1 MKQPRAFTAAL
12 ATETNTFSPIRIDIN
27 AFKAS
32 LLARPGEH
40 PETPTLCSAV
50 IPVGRKFAREHG
62 WQLVEG
68 TAAWA
73 DPAGLISKKTFEG
86 LRDEILDQ
94 IRAGGPFDVIVL
106 GLHGAMVADGYDDPE
121 GDFLQRVRDL
131 VGPGTPIIATLD
143 PHSHLTAK
151 RVAAAD
157 ALVAFKEFPHTDF
170 VDRAE
175 DAWRIAGETVAG
187 RVRPVMCVFDPKMID
202 VFPTS
207 TQPMRQFVDD
217 MMRKEAET
225 DGILS
230 LSVIHGFLAGDV
242 PEMGTKV
249 IAVTDNDRALGEA
262 VAAEL
267 GNALFELRGKVRSS
281 ELTPAEAFD
290 QALAFDGGPV
300 TIADMWDNPGGG
312 TAGDATVLL
321 KEALDRNLESVAF
334 GSVWDPIA
342 VQLCHAA
349 GEGARMMLRFG
360 AKSAPETGN
369 PIDAEVEVV
378 RNTCN
383 AEQRF
388 GDSIVPIGDASLI
401 RIGGIEVILNSTR
414 AQCFDTTLFSN
425 FGIEPEERKILV
437 VKSTNHFYQSF
448 ARVSP
453 LILYCAAGRAY
464 PKDPRTTPYRKAP
477 RDIWP
482 ILDRTSPEEIKY
494 LFEPGLAGSIGE

>member
-1 MKQPRAFTAAL
+1 MNQPRAFTAVL

-50 IPVGRKFAREHG
+50 VTEGRRFARENG

-73 DPAGLISKKTFEG
+73 DPAGLVSKATYEG
-86 LRDEILDQ
+86 LRDEILNQ
-94 IRAGGPFDVIVL
+94 IVAGGPFDVVVL

-121 GDFLQRVRDL
+121 GDFLERVRAA
-131 VGPGTPIIATLD
+131 VGPDVPVIATLD

-157 ALVAFKEFPHTDF
+157 ALIAFKEFPHVDF
-170 VDRAE
+170 VDRAV
-175 DAWRIAGETVAG
+175 DAWRIAVDTVAG
-187 RVRPVMCVFDPKMID
+187 RIKPVISVYDPKMID

-207 TQPMRQFVDD
+207 TQPMRHFVDD
-217 MMRKEAET
+217 MIRKEAET
-225 DGILS
+225 AGILS

-242 PEMGTKV
+242 PEMGTKI
-249 IAVTDNDRALGEA
+249 IAVTDDDKALGEA
-262 VAAEL
+262 VAQEL
-267 GNALFELRGKVRSS
+267 GEALFKLRGKVRSAELSPS
-281 ELTPAEAFD
+281 EAIER
-290 QALAFDGGPV
+290 ALAFDGAPV

-321 KEALDRNLESVAF
+321 REAIDRKLDSIAF

-369 PIDAEVEVV
+369 PIDAEVEIV
-378 RNTCN
+378 RNIAR

-401 RIGGIEVILNSTR
+401 RVGGVEVILNSTR
-414 AQCFDTTLFSN
+414 AQCFDTSLFSN
-425 FGIEPEERKILV
+425 FGIDPLDRKILV

-448 ARVSP
+448 AQVSP
-453 LILYCAAGRAY
+453 LILYCAAGQAY
-464 PKDPRTTPYRKAP
+464 PTDPRTTPYKKAP
-477 RDIWP
+477 RNIWP
-482 ILDRTSPEEIKY
+482 ICDRESPEEPQY
-494 LFEPGLAGSIGE
+494 LFEPGLAGSLGE